1 MSEQLSPHDNAQND
15 PVERPSGSIGSIDS
29 DELSKH
35 SRSIM
40 TEPTAEFVNIPNE
53 YPVSSFQ
60 ALLMS
65 RKESMSGPGMPP
77 PISVN
82 KRSAAL
88 LEEGSSSDRPQKR
101 AMIESPEP
109 THRVK
114 FRSRLNAL
122 TINTPA
128 HSRFYSRT
136 LSSKAGSD
144 EGHRIEP
151 ATKGAMTVR
160 APFASRISTSSQRGP
175 QVVGGG
181 LRGPYI
187 NITNRHSIT
196 ATTNASISPFEVVT
210 TKDEFQGSK
219 SLAMPGQTPI
229 SSAHRYE
236 HSSEGS
242 GSSALNSVN
251 TIDSLQGS
259 KPLATPVHTP
269 INSTRRYE
277 HSSGCSISSQFNS
290 VNTKDR
296 FQGLKPLTMPVQ
308 HSNSSARHYE
318 HSSERVFSGNS
329 MCPSCGCH
337 AKIER
342 FLQTIQTHV
351 EGLEQLLPQ
360 SN

>member
-101 AMIESPEP
+101 AMIESPES

-160 APFASRISTSSQRGP
+160 APFASRISTFSQRGP

-181 LRGPYI
+181 LR
-187 NITNRHSIT
+187 
-196 ATTNASISPFEVVT
+196 
-210 TKDEFQGSK
+210 GSK